1 MTMSLYR
8 NLLLLLILALVA
20 ACSTPGSKQPDW
32 INAASRDYPA
42 NAYLL
47 GRGQSDNRALA
58 QDRARADLS
67 KIFQLRVI
75 EESEDTVKFES
86 QDLAV
91 KEAGKTTSSASRYIT
106 TQTDQIVAGIR
117 IAELWQ
123 DPVNKQ
129 FHALAVLDRNQT
141 ANDLRQAIQNQDTAT
156 EHEINFARQQPNLF
170 SQLGHAS
177 QAIAIQASR
186 YENQRMLKII
196 EPAGMGIPPVY
207 NLAGLR
213 ADRDNLL
220 QRVHI
225 ELQVLND
232 PLGGIEPILQGAL
245 AKTGFQHT
253 TSNKADYRLEADL
266 QLDGFTDDKGWY
278 WYRGTLQINLL
289 SQMDGQSQGSHR
301 WDIKVAAQN
310 PDIAAQR
317 ARDSIDKTLSAELR
331 DVIIGFGTP
340 Q

>member
-1 MTMSLYR
+1 MSLYR
-8 NLLLLLILALVA
+8 NLLLVLFLSLLT
-20 ACSTPGSKQPDW
+20 ACSTSGSKQPDW
-32 INAASRDYPA
+32 INAASSGYPE

-75 EESEDTVKFES
+75 EESEDIVKFES
-86 QDLAV
+86 QNLAA
-91 KEAGKTTSSASRYIT
+91 KQTGTTAASSSRYIT

-123 DPVNKQ
+123 DPANKQ
-129 FHALAVLDRNQT
+129 YHALAVLDRNQT
-141 ANDLRQAIQNQDTAT
+141 ANDLRQAIQQQDTAT
-156 EHEINFARQQPNLF
+156 EHEITVARQQGNLF
-170 SQLGHAS
+170 SQLSHAS
-177 QAIAIQASR
+177 QALAIQSGR

-196 EPAGMGIPPVY
+196 DPTGMGMPPVY
-207 NLAGLR
+207 NLASLR
-213 ADRDNLL
+213 TDRDNLL
-220 QRVHI
+220 HRVHI
-225 ELQVLND
+225 ELRLLND
-232 PLGGIEPILQGAL
+232 PIGGVEPILQGAL
-245 AKTGFQHT
+245 AKAGFQHDT
-253 TSNKADYRLEADL
+253 PSKAGYRLEADL

-278 WYRGTLQINLL
+278 WYRRSLQINLL
-289 SQMDGQSQGSHR
+289 SQAEAQSQGSHR

-310 PDIAAQR
+310 PDTAAQR
-317 ARDSIDKTLSAELR
+317 ARDAIDKTLNVELR

>member
-1 MTMSLYR
+1 MSLYR
-8 NLLLLLILALVA
+8 NLMLLLMLALVS
-20 ACSTPGSKQPDW
+20 ACSTPATKQPDW

-75 EESEDTVKFES
+75 EESEDTVMFES
-86 QDLAV
+86 PDLAA
-91 KEAGKTTSSASRYIT
+91 KKAGKTTSSASRYIT
-106 TQTDQIVAGIR
+106 TQTDQIIAGIR

-129 FHALAVLDRNQT
+129 FHALAVLDRNQA
-141 ANDLRQAIQNQDTAT
+141 ANDLRQAIQNQDNAT
-156 EHEINFARQQPNLF
+156 EHEITVARQQPNLF
-170 SQLGHAS
+170 NQLGHAS
-177 QAIAIQASR
+177 RAVAIQASR

-196 EPAGMGIPPVY
+196 EPTGLGIPPVY
-207 NLAGLR
+207 NLTSLR

-232 PLGGIEPILQGAL
+232 PLGGVEPILQGAL
-245 AKTGFQHT
+245 AKAGFQHS
-253 TSNKADYRLEADL
+253 SNKADYRLETDL

-278 WYRGTLQINLL
+278 WYRGSLQINLL
-289 SQMDGQSQGSHR
+289 SQPENQSQGSHR

-310 PDIAAQR
+310 PDTAAQR
-317 ARDSIDKTLSAELR
+317 ARDTIEKTLNAELR
-331 DVIIGFGTP
+331 NVLIGFGTP